1 MRRLAA
7 LLLVPAL
14 AFTAVACGDDSGDKT
29 VTPIVEGGFGMQPKI
44 TIPKGKAGDEA
55 TSKILVEGT
64 GAVVA
69 KDDYVTANTMGVYW
83 DGSDAGNSFKTKTPE
98 IMKAGDVNLVE
109 AVGQGVVGKKVG
121 TRMLVVAP
129 AAVTGQVQ
137 DIAFVLDVVAV
148 KKIDAKSEA
157 KGTAVTPPAGL
168 PTVKVESGKAAA
180 ITIPAGTPA
189 PTKLIAQPLIQGK
202 GPKVVKGQTLVA
214 QYTGVLFNGGTQFD
228 SSWDHDGATAFK
240 IGVGD
245 VVTGWDEGLV
255 GQNVGSRVLLVLPS
269 DKGYGAQGSG
279 DSIPADAPLVFVV
292 DIIDALGGGAA

>member
-29 VTPIVEGGFGMQPKI
+29 VTPTVEGAFGSEPKI

-64 GAVVA
+64 GAVVN
-69 KDDYVTANTMGVYW
+69 KGDYVTADTMGVFW

-98 IMKAGDVNLVE
+98 VMTAGDANLVK
-109 AVGQGVVGKKVG
+109 AVGEGVIGKKVG

-129 AAVTGQVQ
+129 AASTGQVQ
-137 DIAFVLDVVAV
+137 DIALVIDI
-148 KKIDAKSEA
+148 KDSKTIDAKAEA
-157 KGTAVTPPAGL
+157 TGTAVTPPAGL
-168 PTVKVESGKAAA
+168 PTVKTEPGKAAA

-189 PTKLIAQPLIQGK
+189 PTKLTVQPLIQGK
-202 GPKVVKGQTLVA
+202 GPKVLKGQTLVA
-214 QYTGVLFNGGTQFD
+214 QYTGVLFNGGTKFD

-240 IGVGD
+240 IGVGK

-255 GQNVGSRVLLVLPS
+255 GQNVGSRVLLVLPA
-269 DKGYGAQGSG
+269 DKGYGAEGSG
-279 DSIPADAPLVFVV
+279 ETIPPNAPLVFVV
-292 DIIDALGGGAA
+292 DILGAFGGTAA